1 MRRFELL
8 EPRSIEEACQIL
20 AEHEEAKLIAGG
32 TALLILIKQGIFI
45 PATLV
50 NLKKVKGASDFSYD
64 ATSGLRMGALAS
76 IFDVET
82 APSVRQHY
90 PLLSQACH
98 LVANIR
104 IRNLATI
111 GGNLAHA
118 DYQSDPPA
126 VLIALG
132 ASVEL
137 TSRRG
142 NRQVKL
148 SEFLL
153 GTYETVL
160 EPGEVLTAVMVP
172 ASPQGMQGT
181 YIKFT
186 TRSSEDRPCA
196 VVAAMARIVEGIC
209 EEARLVIGAV
219 SPVPVRVSKA
229 EEMARGEKFSS
240 ELIEEMS
247 ARAAELVEP
256 IADLRGPADYKR
268 QMVRVLSKRALA
280 ALTKGAQA

>member
-8 EPRSIEEACQIL
+8 EPRSIEEACHTL
-20 AEHEEAKLIAGG
+20 AEREDAKLIAGG
-32 TALLILIKQGIFI
+32 TALLILIKQGLFI
-45 PATLV
+45 PSTLV
-50 NLKKVKGASDFSYD
+50 NLKKVNGASDFSYNE
-64 ATSGLRMGALAS
+64 TSGLRMGALAS

-126 VLIALG
+126 VLMALG

-137 TSRRG
+137 TSRHG

-160 EPGEVLTAVMVP
+160 EPGEVLTAVIVP
-172 ASPQGMQGT
+172 ASPQGIQGT

-186 TRSSEDRPCA
+186 TRSSEDRPCV

-229 EEMARGEKFSS
+229 EETARGEKFGN

-256 IADLRGPADYKR
+256 ITDLRGPADYKR

-280 ALTKGAQA
+280 GLTKGAQA

>member
-1 MRRFELL
+1 MRRFELI
-8 EPRSIEEACQIL
+8 EPRSIEEACHTL
-20 AEHEEAKLIAGG
+20 AEREDAKLIAGG
-32 TALLILIKQGIFI
+32 TALLILIKQGLFI
-45 PATLV
+45 PSTLV
-50 NLKKVKGASDFSYD
+50 NLKKVNGASDFSYNE
-64 ATSGLRMGALAS
+64 TSGLRMGALAS

-126 VLIALG
+126 VLMALG

-172 ASPQGMQGT
+172 ASPQGIQGT

-186 TRSSEDRPCA
+186 TRSSEDRPCV

-219 SPVPVRVSKA
+219 SPVPVRVSEA
-229 EEMARGEKFSS
+229 EEIARGEKFGGA
-240 ELIEEMS
+240 LIEEMS

-256 IADLRGPADYKR
+256 ITDLRGPADYKR

-280 ALTKGAQA
+280 ALTKGAEA

>member
-8 EPRSIEEACQIL
+8 EPRSIEEACHTL
-20 AEHEEAKLIAGG
+20 AEREEAKLIAGG
-32 TALLILIKQGIFI
+32 TALLILIKQGLFI
-45 PATLV
+45 PSTLV
-50 NLKKVKGASDFSYD
+50 NLKKVNGASDFSYD

-76 IFDVET
+76 ILDVET

-98 LVANIR
+98 VVANIR

-126 VLIALG
+126 VLMALG

-160 EPGEVLTAVMVP
+160 EPGEVLTAVIVP
-172 ASPQGMQGT
+172 ASPQGIRGT

-186 TRSSEDRPCA
+186 TRSSEDRPCVA
-196 VVAAMARIVEGIC
+196 VAAMARIVEGIC

-229 EEMARGEKFSS
+229 EEIARGEKFGSA
-240 ELIEEMS
+240 LIEEMS

-256 IADLRGPADYKR
+256 ITDLQGPADYKR